1 MKKTVRKPVAPPRQ
15 GQKQNPRRPRRGL
28 GRLSL
33 AIIVALFASS
43 AAIRFGNGIGLAFAF
58 GSDKPAANAKECSSD
73 PGSMALLNALQE
85 REKKVT
91 EREGILADRTQALNL
106 ADKRIQERL
115 AALVAAED
123 ELSRTVTIADRA
135 ATDDVARLVTV
146 YENMKP
152 KQAAPLFAAMSAD
165 FAAGFL
171 AKMRPDAAAAILANL
186 DPTTAYSISAIMAGR
201 NAGAPEK

>member
-1 MKKTVRKPVAPPRQ
+1 MKKPVRQPAKPPQQRR
-15 GQKQNPRRPRRGL
+15 KRPRRGF
-28 GRLSL
+28 GRMSL
-33 AIIVALFASS
+33 AVIVALFASS

-58 GSDKPAANAKECSSD
+58 GSDKPAETAQNCSND
-73 PGSMALLNALQE
+73 PGTTALLSALQE
-85 REKKVT
+85 RERKIT

-123 ELSRTVTIADRA
+123 ELSRTVAIADRA
-135 ATDDVARLVTV
+135 ATDDVTRLVTV

-171 AKMRPDAAAAILANL
+171 ARMRPDAAAAVLANL
-186 DPTTAYSISAIMAGR
+186 DPNTAYSISAIMAGR
-201 NAGAPEK
+201 NAGAPEN